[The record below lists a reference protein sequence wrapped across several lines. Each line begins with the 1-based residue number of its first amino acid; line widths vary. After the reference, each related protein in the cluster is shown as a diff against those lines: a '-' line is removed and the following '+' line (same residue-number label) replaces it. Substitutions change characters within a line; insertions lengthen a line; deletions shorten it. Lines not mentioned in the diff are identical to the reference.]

1 MSFRCKI
8 EDKSKGKLIMSNS
21 KQTRYA
27 VISRS
32 TQKTLKNAA
41 TREQAR
47 EWKRSSG
54 KSGLAILDRLMGTI
68 IS

>member
-1 MSFRCKI
+1 MST
-8 EDKSKGKLIMSNS
+8 S

-27 VISRS
+27 VIARS
-32 TQKTLKNAA
+32 TGKTLKNAA

-47 EWKRSSG
+47 EWKRSTG
-54 KSGLAILDRLMGTI
+54 KSGLAILDRQSNAV

>member
-1 MSFRCKI
+1 MST
-8 EDKSKGKLIMSNS
+8 ST

-27 VISRS
+27 VTSRS
-32 TQKTLKNAA
+32 TGKVLKNAS

-47 EWKRSSG
+47 EWKRDSG
-54 KSGLAILDRLMGTI
+54 KGNLTILDRQSNSY

>member
-1 MSFRCKI
+1 MS
-8 EDKSKGKLIMSNS
+8 KST

-27 VISRS
+27 VVSRS
-32 TQKTLKNAA
+32 TAKVLKNAE

-47 EWKRSSG
+47 EWKRDSG
-54 KSGLAILDRLMGTI
+54 KSGLAILDRDSKSY

>member
-1 MSFRCKI
+1 MSK
-8 EDKSKGKLIMSNS
+8 S

-27 VISRS
+27 VVSRS
-32 TQKTLKNAA
+32 TGKVLKNSE

-47 EWKRSSG
+47 EWKRDSG
-54 KSGLAILDRLMGTI
+54 KSGLGILDRQSKAL

>member
-1 MSFRCKI
+1 
-8 EDKSKGKLIMSNS
+8 MSNS

-32 TQKTLKNAA
+32 TGKTLKNAP
-41 TREQAR
+41 TREAAR

-54 KSGLAILDRLMGTI
+54 KSGLAIFDRQSNAI
-68 IS
+68 VR

>member
-1 MSFRCKI
+1 MS
-8 EDKSKGKLIMSNS
+8 SS

-27 VISRS
+27 VIARS
-32 TQKTLKNAA
+32 TGKTLKNAS

-47 EWKRSSG
+47 QWKRDSG
-54 KSGLAILDRLMGTI
+54 KSGLAILDRQMNSV

>member
-1 MSFRCKI
+1 MS
-8 EDKSKGKLIMSNS
+8 SS

-27 VISRS
+27 VIARS
-32 TQKTLKNAA
+32 TGKTLKNAA

-47 EWKRSSG
+47 QWKRDSG
-54 KSGLAILDRLMGTI
+54 KRGLAILDRQMNSV

>member
-1 MSFRCKI
+1 
-8 EDKSKGKLIMSNS
+8 MSNS

-27 VISRS
+27 VIARS
-32 TQKTLKNAA
+32 TGKTLKNAA

-47 EWKRSSG
+47 QWKRDSG
-54 KSGLAILDRLMGTI
+54 KSGLAILDRQMNSV

>member
-1 MSFRCKI
+1 MS
-8 EDKSKGKLIMSNS
+8 SS

-27 VISRS
+27 VIARS
-32 TQKTLKNAA
+32 TGKTLKNAA

-47 EWKRSSG
+47 QWKRDSG
-54 KSGLAILDRLMGTI
+54 KSGLAILDRQMNSV

>member
-1 MSFRCKI
+1 MS
-8 EDKSKGKLIMSNS
+8 SS

-27 VISRS
+27 VIARS
-32 TQKTLKNAA
+32 TGKTLKNAA

-47 EWKRSSG
+47 QWKRDSG
-54 KSGLAILDRLMGTI
+54 KSGLAILDRLMNSV

>member
-1 MSFRCKI
+1 MPNNIKTLK
-8 EDKSKGKLIMSNS
+8 ENNMSNS

-27 VISRS
+27 VIARS
-32 TQKTLKNAA
+32 TGKTLKNAS

-54 KSGLAILDRLMGTI
+54 KSGLAIFDRMSNAV

>member
-1 MSFRCKI
+1 MLTS
-8 EDKSKGKLIMSNS
+8 S

-27 VISRS
+27 VIARS
-32 TQKTLKNAA
+32 TGKTLKNAA

-47 EWKRSSG
+47 QWKRSSG
-54 KSGLAILDRLMGTI
+54 KNGLAIFDRMMNSI